1 MELNR
6 RQLLFNGACLTA
18 GAVTVKRHRAHSAS
32 APSQRPKAV
41 LKITSQEG
49 IIPGMGLK
57 EKLDNLE
64 KWGFDGIEFWGG
76 GLRERIPDIKAA
88 MTGRPLAI
96 SATCAGFQGAL
107 ISDQPSE
114 REKAVRT
121 IKEILAVAGELGST
135 GMIVVPAF
143 SSQTKL
149 NHIEGRK
156 ILMDLLPDIGEH
168 GVKVGSRILL
178 EPLNRGEAWFL
189 RQLADAGEI
198 CKEVNSPGVC
208 MMGDMY
214 HMYIEEPS
222 DMGAFISG
230 AKWLH
235 HVHLASVK
243 RNLPG
248 QDERDFRDGFRG
260 LKTIG
265 YQDFCSLECSVI
277 GPREVEIPKAVKFLR
292 RQWAEA

>member
-1 MELNR
+1 LKCNR
-6 RQLLFNGACLTA
+6 RSLLTGSLAAATA
-18 GAVTVKRHRAHSAS
+18 SQVLSTMPALA
-32 APSQRPKAV
+32 APQKAV
-41 LKITSQEG
+41 FKLTSQEG
-49 IIPGMGLK
+49 IIPGSTLS

-76 GLRERIPDIKAA
+76 GLRERVPAIKAA
-88 MTGRPLAI
+88 LKGRPLAM
-96 SATCAGFQGAL
+96 SATCAGFEGAL
-107 ISDQPSE
+107 MSDQASE
-114 REKAVRT
+114 REKAMRT
-121 IKEILAVAGELGST
+121 IKDILEVAADLGST

-143 SSQTKL
+143 NHQTKL

-156 ILMDLLPDIGEH
+156 ILMDLLPEVGAH

-189 RQLADAGEI
+189 RQVADAGAICREI
-198 CKEVNSPGVC
+198 NSPGVC
-208 MMGDMY
+208 LMGDMY
-214 HMYIEEPS
+214 HMNLEEPS

-248 QDERDFRDGFRG
+248 QDERDFRNGFKG
-260 LKTIG
+260 LKMIG
-265 YQDFCSLECSVI
+265 YSDFCSLECGVI
-277 GPREVEIPKAVKFLR
+277 GDRTVEIPKAVKFLR
-292 RQWAEA
+292 KQWAEA